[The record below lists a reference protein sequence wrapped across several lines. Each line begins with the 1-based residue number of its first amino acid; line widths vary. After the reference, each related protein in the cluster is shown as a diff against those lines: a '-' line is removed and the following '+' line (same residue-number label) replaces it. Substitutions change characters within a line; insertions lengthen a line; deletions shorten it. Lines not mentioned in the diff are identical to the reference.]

1 MDELQREFLENRL
14 LDWIEVQADIQ
25 GLDGWRIAD
34 VVSYY
39 LAGDPRFNQVL
50 NLELTRQAII
60 NRKTQR

>member
-14 LDWIEVQADIQ
+14 LDWIEVEADKQ